1 MESQKKKKKGKVFQE
16 KNKMI
21 HRRLGS
27 RREGLVPLSPVDRVA
42 RGSLS
47 THGEG
52 SVHASHRP
60 TGSPASLTEQLQP
73 TSLKGERETSKNL
86 LRQRLDGTVWQP
98 PRSSS
103 CLHSCSSAALIA
115 SPGPSD
121 ARRQVDECARKK
133 VCALR

>member
-1 MESQKKKKKGKVFQE
+1 MDFKRAFAYGKSKKKKKKGKVFQE

-27 RREGLVPLSPVDRVA
+27 RREGLLPLSPVDRVA

-73 TSLKGERETSKNL
+73 TSLKEERETHYLKK
-86 LRQRLDGTVWQP
+86 P
-98 PRSSS
+98 AP
-103 CLHSCSSAALIA
+103 SAA
-115 SPGPSD
+115 
-121 ARRQVDECARKK
+121 
-133 VCALR
+133 